1 MVPTSGAMV
10 SLGDLLQRKSGAFGG
25 DYMHLA
31 WKYSEAH
38 VHLYEI
44 CNDIHIYTKLIIY
57 IYIYTIIM
65 VIRDTLNVGVFCGFF

>member
-1 MVPTSGAMV
+1 MAQPGRAASKRLVRGADKRCDGEPGG
-10 SLGDLLQRKSGAFGG
+10 SPPRQRKSGAFGG

-44 CNDIHIYTKLIIY
+44 CNDIHIYTQ
-57 IYIYTIIM
+57 
-65 VIRDTLNVGVFCGFF
+65 N